1 MPHYAGT
8 EKREVA
14 SGSQICYTWRMADP
28 ELVQALDYILN
39 RCDEVSIEVL
49 AAALTRRQQEISL
62 MGGTV
67 SIPNPEHM
75 AKEISG
81 KINAGIGASIE
92 GLKQSV
98 RDMAIR
104 IVRQQAPELSDE
116 QIAEL
121 TKAWIP
127 EGSGTPES
135 GSNTAQSSK
144 PPRDMMA
151 SMIDQFTSF
160 SRGTMSKAED
170 KMLREEM
177 GEWPER
183 YWKAFPPV
191 IRSIITDFLKD
202 RITEEEFNSKI
213 GIALEM

>member
-1 MPHYAGT
+1 
-8 EKREVA
+8 
-14 SGSQICYTWRMADP
+14 MADP

-39 RCDEVSIEVL
+39 RSDEASVEVL

-67 SIPNPEHM
+67 SIPNPERM

-92 GLKQSV
+92 GLKNSV

-127 EGSGTPES
+127 EAIGADSGAAD
-135 GSNTAQSSK
+135 GGASK

-183 YWKAFPPV
+183 YWKTFPPV

-202 RITEEEFNSKI
+202 RISEEEFISKI

>member
-1 MPHYAGT
+1 
-8 EKREVA
+8 
-14 SGSQICYTWRMADP
+14 MADP

-39 RCDEVSIEVL
+39 RSDETSIEVL
-49 AAALTRRQQEISL
+49 AAAVTRRQQEISL
-62 MGGTV
+62 MGGAV
-67 SIPNPEHM
+67 SIPNPERM

-81 KINAGIGASIE
+81 KINAGIGASID
-92 GLKQSV
+92 GLKQTV

-104 IVRQQAPELSDE
+104 IVRQQAPELNDE

-127 EGSGTPES
+127 EGSAAARAPAES
-135 GSNTAQSSK
+135 DGASK
-144 PPRDMMA
+144 APRDMMA

-170 KMLREEM
+170 KILRDEM
-177 GEWPER
+177 GSWPER
-183 YWKAFPPV
+183 YWNAFSPV

-202 RITEEEFNSKI
+202 RITEDEFNSKI